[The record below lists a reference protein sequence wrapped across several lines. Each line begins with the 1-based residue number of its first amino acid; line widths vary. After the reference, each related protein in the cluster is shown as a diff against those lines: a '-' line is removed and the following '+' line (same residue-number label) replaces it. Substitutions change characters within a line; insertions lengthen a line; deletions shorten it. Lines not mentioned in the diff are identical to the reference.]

1 MKNYSPKKSE
11 PYWQDI
17 WEKKASF
24 KTKPVDNN
32 FPKKYILE
40 MFPYPSG
47 KIHMGHVRN
56 YTIGDVISRYRR
68 ARGDNVL
75 HPMGWDAFGMPAE
88 NAAMEKGVHPEEWT
102 HQNIRKMREQLK
114 SLGLSLDWEREFST
128 CDEEYMKHQQR
139 IFIDF
144 LENGIAYRK
153 ESEVN
158 WDPVDKTVLAN
169 EQVIDGL
176 GWRSGVPVERKIL
189 KQWFFKISEFSEI
202 LLNELDNLRDW
213 PEKVKLMQKN
223 WIGRSE
229 GVVFTFNVI
238 NEENNSV
245 ENIDVYSTRPDTLF
259 GANFCAIAPDHK
271 LSIKLKSHNPKI
283 AKFIEKCQK
292 TASSEEAVEKV
303 EKEGIDTGLK
313 AVHPFIHNKYLPV
326 YIANFVLSG
335 YGQGA
340 IFGCPAHDQRD
351 LDFSLKYN
359 LPFLPVVCPFDEE
372 EEKFSIIDKA
382 YTGDGYLINSDFLN
396 GMNVEEANKVSISR
410 LMRDHNGKE
419 EINYRLRD
427 WGVSRQRYWGCP
439 IPVIHCNKC
448 GIVPA
453 KKSDLPITLPKDVK
467 FDRPGNP
474 LESHPSWK
482 RTKCPKCGEESKRE
496 TDTFDTFVDSSW
508 YFARFCGLNKEK
520 PIDEKSSKYW
530 LPVDQYIGGV
540 EHAILHL
547 LYARFF
553 TKALKKTG
561 HMDLD
566 EPFQGMFTQG
576 MVCHETYRNQD
587 GVWIEPE
594 FAERLD
600 DKFVHKETKEILRVG
615 SSEKMSKSKKNIIDP
630 DVIIKKYGADTARWF
645 VMSDSPPDRDIF
657 WTEAGIESANKFL
670 NRVWKTII
678 NYGEILKKKDAIKN
692 SSSQNSKE
700 VRKLSHK
707 TLVRLTEDLERKSFN
722 NAIAR
727 LYSFVGALN
736 KDEITKNANH
746 QAAKEALE
754 FLLIMLGPFAPHLA
768 EEGWR
773 YIEGDGL
780 LCEQKWPDHI
790 NNFVVEDKIK
800 IAIQINGKRRDEML
814 IAKDVGDDV
823 ISEMA
828 IKTKKITRHIGDRKI
843 KKVIVVAGKVVNI
856 VL

>member
-1 MKNYSPKKSE
+1 
-11 PYWQDI
+11 
-17 WEKKASF
+17 
-24 KTKPVDNN
+24 
-32 FPKKYILE
+32 
-40 MFPYPSG
+40 
-47 KIHMGHVRN
+47 
-56 YTIGDVISRYRR
+56 
-68 ARGDNVL
+68 
-75 HPMGWDAFGMPAE
+75 
-88 NAAMEKGVHPEEWT
+88 
-102 HQNIRKMREQLK
+102 
-114 SLGLSLDWEREFST
+114 
-128 CDEEYMKHQQR
+128 
-139 IFIDF
+139 
-144 LENGIAYRK
+144 
-153 ESEVN
+153 
-158 WDPVDKTVLAN
+158 
-169 EQVIDGL
+169 
-176 GWRSGVPVERKIL
+176 
-189 KQWFFKISEFSEI
+189 
-202 LLNELDNLRDW
+202 
-213 PEKVKLMQKN
+213 MQKN

-271 LSIKLKSHNPKI
+271 LSIKLKSHNSKI

-292 TASSEEAVEKV
+292 IASSEEAIEKV

-326 YIANFVLSG
+326 YISNFVLSG
-335 YGQGA
+335 YGRGA

-359 LPFLPVVCPFDEE
+359 LPVLPVVCPFDEE
-372 EEKFSIIDKA
+372 EEKFLITDKA

-396 GMNVEEANKVSISR
+396 GMNVEEANKASISR
-410 LMRDHNGKE
+410 LMKDHNGKE

-508 YFARFCGLNKEK
+508 YFARFCDLNKEK

-530 LPVDQYIGGV
+530 LPVDQYFGGV
-540 EHAILHL
+540 EHSILHL

-566 EPFQGMFTQG
+566 EPFQEMFTQG

-587 GVWIEPE
+587 GMWIEPE
-594 FAERLD
+594 FVEKMD

-615 SSEKMSKSKKNIIDP
+615 SAEKMSKSKKNIIDP

-657 WTEAGIESANKFL
+657 WTEVGIESANKFL

-678 NYGEILKKKDAIKN
+678 NYGEILKKKGAIKN

-707 TLVRLTEDLERKSFN
+707 TLVNLTEDLERKSFN

-736 KDEITKNANH
+736 KNEITKNA
-746 QAAKEALE
+746 
-754 FLLIMLGPFAPHLA
+754 
-768 EEGWR
+768 
-773 YIEGDGL
+773 
-780 LCEQKWPDHI
+780 
-790 NNFVVEDKIK
+790 
-800 IAIQINGKRRDEML
+800 
-814 IAKDVGDDV
+814 
-823 ISEMA
+823 
-828 IKTKKITRHIGDRKI
+828 
-843 KKVIVVAGKVVNI
+843 
-856 VL
+856 